1 MRAGVA
7 TTTLPAEVTPC
18 RREPSF
24 ERAVTVMPQVDASV
38 EHSSRTCSQSS
49 LVGTRMRA
57 CQPALFTSWC
67 WSSLV
72 VEERMRWRAGRR

>member
-24 ERAVTVMPQVDASV
+24 DRAVTVMPQVEARV
-38 EHSSRTCSQSS
+38 EHSSRTCSHSS

-57 CQPALFTSWC
+57 CHPALLTTC

-72 VEERMRWRAGRR
+72 AEERTRWRAGRR